1 MKTHTVIAA
10 DGKKY
15 PLTMKQERFARE
27 CVIQTNA
34 TDAYKIAYDSE
45 NMLDKTICVEASRL
59 LNNPN
64 VTTLINDLKAELREK
79 NAVSVETITQEL
91 EKARECAEE
100 QSNAA
105 GQVAASMGKAKL
117 HGLLV
122 DKRQEVIK
130 SKLEQLT
137 DKEVDNL
144 LTEYLARKEGTG
156 ESQ

>member
-1 MKTHTVIAA
+1 MKTHPIVSS
-10 DGKKY
+10 DGKVY
-15 PLTMKQERFARE
+15 PLTVKQEAF
-27 CVIQTNA
+27 CH
-34 TDAYKIAYDSE
+34 AYMKSGIASEALKEAYDCE
-45 NMLDKTICVEASRL
+45 NMGQNSINVDASRL
-59 LNNPN
+59 LDNPKI
-64 VTTLINDLKAELREK
+64 VLFVDSLKAELREK

-91 EKARECAEE
+91 EKARECAEG

-130 SKLEQLT
+130 SKLEQLS
-137 DKEVDNL
+137 DDEVDNL
-144 LTEYLARKEGTG
+144 LTEYLARKEGKG

>member
-1 MKTHTVIAA
+1 M
-10 DGKKY
+10 
-15 PLTMKQERFARE
+15 R
-27 CVIQTNA
+27 
-34 TDAYKIAYDSE
+34 
-45 NMLDKTICVEASRL
+45 VEASRL

-64 VTTLINDLKAELREK
+64 VSILIGDLKAELREK

-130 SKLEQLT
+130 SKLEQLS
-137 DKEVDNL
+137 DDEVDNL
-144 LTEYLARKEGTG
+144 LTEYLARKEGKATD
-156 ESQ
+156 